1 MITQARLGIN
11 LPVVYY
17 NLYMIL
23 IPVVVVLW
31 FLRSGRRFFRMLR
44 VRAAM
49 LTGRLIHIRYDPYKY
64 VVLCELIFI
73 QGVGHFLALL

>member
-1 MITQARLGIN
+1 MEMASQTQLGIN
-11 LPVVYY
+11 LPIAYY

-31 FLRSGRRFFRMLR
+31 FLRSVKRFYRMLR

-49 LTGRLIHIRYDPYKY
+49 LTGRLIHIRYASRY
-64 VVLCELIFI
+64 VIAYYVSYLYH
-73 QGVGHFLALL
+73 VVVFL